1 MMILE
6 YGTQLSPSPI
16 LLSIGSIR
24 KPKLHEI
31 ADITFGK
38 FNFYEIL
45 TKMTPDV
52 YYEKVLQKTDEK
64 WNAMSNREKENSV
77 IYDFLISDE
86 HLQKLYLEL
95 LNFFFVEKVIFRE
108 EIFILLKDGY
118 SEDDELSVESV
129 RGVIGKESF
138 PQVMD
143 LIQQVCCIY
152 SKENTKE
159 EPKFKNSIAKEI
171 YEKIHKGEQKH
182 SAKYDIN
189 LSIPNIISSVSAKH
203 PSINMLNI
211 WDMTVFQLIDTFHRL
226 QTNAIYDIDS
236 ARVSAWG
243 DEKKT
248 FDVSLWYKN
257 NYDKPD
263 QL

>member
-77 IYDFLISDE
+77 ILA
-86 HLQKLYLEL
+86 L
-95 LNFFFVEKVIFRE
+95 
-108 EIFILLKDGY
+108 
-118 SEDDELSVESV
+118 
-129 RGVIGKESF
+129 
-138 PQVMD
+138 M
-143 LIQQVCCIY
+143 
-152 SKENTKE
+152 
-159 EPKFKNSIAKEI
+159 
-171 YEKIHKGEQKH
+171 
-182 SAKYDIN
+182 
-189 LSIPNIISSVSAKH
+189 
-203 PSINMLNI
+203 
-211 WDMTVFQLIDTFHRL
+211 
-226 QTNAIYDIDS
+226 
-236 ARVSAWG
+236 
-243 DEKKT
+243 
-248 FDVSLWYKN
+248 
-257 NYDKPD
+257 
-263 QL
+263 

>member
-1 MMILE
+1 MILE

-16 LLSIGSIR
+16 LLSIGSIK
-24 KPKLHEI
+24 KPKLREI

-52 YYEKVLQKTDEK
+52 YYEKVLQKPDKKWEEMTDY
-64 WNAMSNREKENSV
+64 EKENSD
-77 IYDFLISDE
+77 IYDFLIHDE
-86 HLQKLYLEL
+86 HLQKLYLDL
-95 LNFFFVEKVIFRE
+95 LNFFFVENVIFRE
-108 EIFILLKDGY
+108 EIFIILNEGF
-118 SEDDELSVESV
+118 SEEDELTMESV

-138 PQVMD
+138 PQVMN

-152 SKENTKE
+152 SEENTDDE
-159 EPKFKNSIAKEI
+159 LKFKNSIAKKI
-171 YEKIHKGEQKH
+171 YEKIHKGEH
-182 SAKYDIN
+182 SAHAKYDMN

-203 PSINMLNI
+203 PSINLLNI
-211 WDMTVFQLIDTFHRL
+211 WEMTVFQLIDSFHRL

-257 NYDKPD
+257 NYDKRD
-263 QL
+263 QQ